1 MENLEKIEQ
10 YLDAKMSPEELRAF
24 EKEMDTNSELSE
36 EVSLLRLTRDAI
48 KSAGIREMVESRQK
62 AYLSQR
68 KPAAK
73 QLWFKTKA
81 IRIAASV
88 LVIFA
93 FWGFYQ
99 IAQTN
104 SESLLEDYGISYR
117 QPILRSTE
125 AEQKA
130 FREAYKKGNF
140 NQLLNDIT
148 TTEQPTAEQYFLT
161 AMAAYKL
168 KEFQKALS
176 LMEYSSK
183 ADSTGDFE
191 NQIAYY
197 SGMSLIGQQ
206 HYYKAYNYLKA
217 VKDDTEN
224 PYAKSIS
231 SGFLI
236 KLRYLVFVNGDKE

>member
-10 YLDAKMSPEELRAF
+10 YLDGKMSPEELRAF
-24 EKEMDTNSELSE
+24 ENEMDTNAELSE

-48 KSAGIREMVESRQK
+48 KSAGVRDLVDGSQK

-68 KPAAK
+68 KPATK
-73 QLWFKTKA
+73 ELWFKTKA

-88 LVIFA
+88 LFIFA
-93 FWGFYQ
+93 FWGFFQ
-99 IAQTN
+99 IAQTS
-104 SESLLEDYGISYR
+104 SESLREDYGISYR

-161 AMAAYKL
+161 AMAAYEL
-168 KEFQKALS
+168 KDFDKSLS
-176 LMEYSSK
+176 LLEQTSI
-183 ADSTGDFE
+183 ADSAGDFE

-206 HYYKAYNYLKA
+206 HYDKAYNYLKA